1 MTGSSVK
8 SAGRVFEI
16 LEYFARTRR
25 AARLSEIATNLG
37 YPISSVNALLKCM
50 VQEGYMNYD
59 ELNRCYLPSARIA
72 HLGSWLNIDSY
83 EQTFVLEEMYRLREV
98 AQESVVLATPNGIYL
113 EYVDT
118 IHGWEGINIRR
129 GTRRLLVQT
138 GTGWLFLAR
147 MQLDKA
153 LAIYHRTVEAGEL
166 RYDEFPAKA
175 FIEKLD
181 SHRHIDVSFI
191 HARELLRP
199 TAHWGAAM
207 ISMIIPTPR
216 DHRALAIGAH
226 GLGARLEAKR
236 ELIATELHRI
246 VSALAERLN
255 AGFQEAPECET
266 SRTTI

>member
-16 LEYFARTRR
+16 LEYFARARKP
-25 AARLSEIATNLG
+25 ARLSEIATNLS

-59 ELNRCYLPSARIA
+59 ELNRRYVPSARVA

-98 AQESVVLATPNGIYL
+98 AQESVVLATPLGIYL

-118 IHGWEGINIRR
+118 IHGWEGVNIRR

-147 MQLDKA
+147 MQLDQA
-153 LAIYHRTVEAGEL
+153 LAIYHRTIEAGEL
-166 RYDEFPAKA
+166 RYDEFPVKT
-175 FIEKLD
+175 FIEKLA

-191 HARELLRP
+191 HAKELLRP

-236 ELIATELHRI
+236 ELIAAELHRI
-246 VSALAERLN
+246 ASSLADRLN
-255 AGFQEAPECET
+255 VNRTGLPEAPTYEK
-266 SRTTI
+266 